1 MAKYPSF
8 LPWCVGARI
17 RSHVGNDLVADLTI
31 GFGPFRESF
40 TSRVKLI
47 PPDATGACAIK
58 VEYENGPFKYL
69 HNRWTFTPHPEGCLV
84 DFFVD
89 FEFRNF
95 VLQKA
100 IGAVFGEA
108 VRVMVNAFL
117 KRARTVYGPPAAEPC
132 RWRARRRFREKARK
146 ATFCEQKE
154 AKKLFYTG
162 PWARGYSA
170 TGPE

>member
-1 MAKYPSF
+1 VTTYAEKRVVRYSPAQLFALVADVAKYPSF
-8 LPWCVGARI
+8 LPWCVASRI
-17 RSHVGNDLVADLTI
+17 RSHVGNDVVADLTI

-69 HNRWTFTPHPEGCLV
+69 HNRWTFTPHAEGCLV

-100 IGAVFGEA
+100 IGTVFAEA

-117 KRARTVYGPPAAEPC
+117 KRARTIYGPPAVETVQV
-132 RWRARRRFREKARK
+132 ESK
-146 ATFCEQKE
+146 ATV
-154 AKKLFYTG
+154 
-162 PWARGYSA
+162 
-170 TGPE
+170 

>member
-1 MAKYPSF
+1 MTTYAEKKIVPYAPAQLFALVGDVAKYPSF

-40 TSRVKLI
+40 TSRVTMV
-47 PPDATGACAIK
+47 PPDATGACAINVK
-58 VEYENGPFKYL
+58 YENGPFKYL
-69 HNRWTFTPHPEGCLV
+69 HNRWHFIPDAQGCLV
-84 DFFVD
+84 DFYVD

-108 VRVMVNAFL
+108 VRLMVNAFL
-117 KRARTVYGPPAAEPC
+117 RRARVVYGPPVAGGAKAVAQSKAE
-132 RWRARRRFREKARK
+132 A
-146 ATFCEQKE
+146 
-154 AKKLFYTG
+154 
-162 PWARGYSA
+162 
-170 TGPE
+170 

>member
-1 MAKYPSF
+1 MTTHAEKKVVRYSPAQLFALVADVAKYPSF

-47 PPDATGACAIK
+47 PPDATGACSIK

-117 KRARTVYGPPAAEPC
+117 KRARVVYGPPAVETVQV
-132 RWRARRRFREKARK
+132 EKK
-146 ATFCEQKE
+146 ATI
-154 AKKLFYTG
+154 
-162 PWARGYSA
+162 
-170 TGPE
+170 

>member
-1 MAKYPSF
+1 VTTHAEKKIVRYSPAQLFALVADVAKYPSF
-8 LPWCVGARI
+8 LPWCVAARI
-17 RSHVGNDLVADLTI
+17 RSHVANDVVADLTI

-100 IGAVFGEA
+100 IGTVFAEA

-117 KRARTVYGPPAAEPC
+117 KRARTIYGPPAVETMQM
-132 RWRARRRFREKARK
+132 EKK
-146 ATFCEQKE
+146 ATV
-154 AKKLFYTG
+154 
-162 PWARGYSA
+162 
-170 TGPE
+170 

>member
-1 MAKYPSF
+1 MTTYTEKKLVPYAPAQLFALVADVGKYPSF
-8 LPWCVGARI
+8 LPWCAGARI

-40 TSRVKLI
+40 TSRVTLF
-47 PPDATGACAIK
+47 PPDATGGCSIK

-69 HNRWTFTPHPEGCLV
+69 HNRWNFAPHAQGCTV
-84 DFFVD
+84 DFYVD

-100 IGAVFGEA
+100 IGAVFTEA

-117 KRARTVYGPPAAEPC
+117 KRARTVYGPPVVGGVT
-132 RWRARRRFREKARK
+132 KV
-146 ATFCEQKE
+146 EQSQ
-154 AKKLFYTG
+154 AG
-162 PWARGYSA
+162 A
-170 TGPE
+170 